1 MASNYSADAVQRSN
15 GSSTIA
21 AGAKSFYATSSADNV
36 PTGLVGPATSVVVA
50 TGTDVVIPLSAFAY
64 GSGVYLVEAN
74 GNGNNDVQA
83 FGRLLIT
90 PAGTIAG
97 ASGFTNAVSS
107 GTAVYTAGAPPTVTV
122 PYQIIFLGAGS
133 APTLFQNVAASVTY
147 VVTCTKIANLS

>member
-1 MASNYSADAVQRSN
+1 MAYNYSADAVQRSN
-15 GSSTIA
+15 GSS
-21 AGAKSFYATSSADNV
+21 AKAFYATSSADNV
-36 PTGLVGPATSVVVA
+36 PTALVGPATSVVVA
-50 TGTDVVIPLSAFAY
+50 TGTDVAIPLSAFAY

-97 ASGFTNAVSS
+97 ASGFTSAMSS
-107 GTAVYTAGAPPTVTV
+107 GTAVYAAGPPVAVTV
-122 PYQIIFLGAGS
+122 PYQIIFLSNPGS

-147 VVTCTKIANLS
+147 IVTCTKIANLN